1 MNKNRPVNLDFS
13 TIKLPITAYVSIA
26 HRVSGVVLLGGVLLL
41 FWMFDLSLRSE
52 DGFQTLQQLMAGVWF
67 KVALWLVL
75 SALAFHFWMGI
86 RHLIMDLG
94 FGESL
99 RSGQISAKLSL
110 VLFVLSAIAAAGWVI
125 W

>member
-1 MNKNRPVNLDFS
+1 MKSQRPVNLDLT
-13 TIKLPITAYVSIA
+13 TIKFPITAIVSIT
-26 HRVSGVVLLGGVLLL
+26 HRISGGVGLVGILLL

-52 DGFQTLQQLMAGVWF
+52 DGFQALQQLLSEVWF

-75 SALAFHFWMGI
+75 SALAFHFWMGV
-86 RHLIMDLG
+86 RHFIMDLG

-99 RSGQISAKLSL
+99 RGGQISAKLSL

>member
-26 HRVSGVVLLGGVLLL
+26 HRISGVVLLGGVLLL

-52 DGFQTLQQLMAGVWF
+52 SGFQELQQVLTQIWV
-67 KVALWLVL
+67 KLALWLVL
-75 SALAFHFWMGI
+75 TALAFHFWMGI

-99 RSGQISAKLSL
+99 HGGRISAQLSL
-110 VLFVLSAIAAAGWVI
+110 ALFVLSSVAAAGWVI

>member
-1 MNKNRPVNLDFS
+1 MNKNRPVNLDLS